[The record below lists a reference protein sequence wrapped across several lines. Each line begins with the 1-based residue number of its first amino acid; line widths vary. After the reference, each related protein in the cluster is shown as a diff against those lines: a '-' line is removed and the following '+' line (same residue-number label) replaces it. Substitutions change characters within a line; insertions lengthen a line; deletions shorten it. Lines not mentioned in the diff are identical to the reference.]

1 MLLLIPRKRLKAW
14 FGKGIYF
21 LMPLRITPGYILGLS
36 YGEKTL

>member
-1 MLLLIPRKRLKAW
+1 MLRLIPRKRLKAW
-14 FGKGIYF
+14 FGKGVYF